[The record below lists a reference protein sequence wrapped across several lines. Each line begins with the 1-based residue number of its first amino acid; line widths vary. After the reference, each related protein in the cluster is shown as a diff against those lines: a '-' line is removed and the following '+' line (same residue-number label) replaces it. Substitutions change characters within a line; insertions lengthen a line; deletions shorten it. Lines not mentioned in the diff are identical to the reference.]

1 MKISLCRRQIAA
13 CLASLMLSLP
23 GLAAEPQSTASGLA
37 NALEQAWRL
46 LPQAAAL
53 DARDAEANA
62 AREVA
67 ARLTPEPGSVSVG
80 SLNDRLNRNL
90 GRQEWEVELAT
101 PLWLPGQKAA
111 RVAEAASRID
121 EAVAKRAALRL
132 ELAGEVREAWW
143 ALAIARNAKALAVQ
157 RRDTA
162 RALATN
168 VRRLFDAGEVSRID
182 ANLAQNEVHVAE
194 AELIE
199 TDVSLLQAEQVLR
212 TLTGVP
218 APADLAAE
226 TAVEKSAMQ
235 PLTGGTTTSPESHPQ
250 LVVAAATARSARA
263 KVKVAVES
271 RRAAPE
277 LALRVVRERGDFVEP
292 YTNNVGITLKI
303 PFSSAAQVRR
313 DTSSAQAEADQ
324 ADAELVRVQTRVQLV
339 AVRAER
345 ALQATERQ
353 LLMAAER
360 HALSAE
366 NLLLTERAFSL
377 GESDLATLLRIRA
390 AAYDAE
396 AFFSR
401 QRVARAAAKSHLN
414 QSLGVLP

>member
-1 MKISLCRRQIAA
+1 MKISLCRRQIAV
-13 CLASLMLSLP
+13 CLGSLVLSLP
-23 GLAAEPQSTASGLA
+23 GVAAEPLPTASGLA

-46 LPQAAAL
+46 HPQAASL

-67 ARLTPEPGSVSVG
+67 ARLTPEPGSVSIG

-143 ALAIARNAKALAVQ
+143 ALAIARNAKSLVVQ

-162 RALATN
+162 RALSTN
-168 VRRLFDAGEVSRID
+168 VRRLFEAGEVSRID
-182 ANLAQNEVHVAE
+182 ANLAQNELHVAD
-194 AELIE
+194 AEMIE
-199 TDVSLLQAEQVLR
+199 TDLSLLQAEQVLR
-212 TLTGVP
+212 TLTGAP
-218 APADLAAE
+218 APTDLTAE
-226 TAVEKSAMQ
+226 KAVERSTMQ
-235 PLTGGTTTSPESHPQ
+235 PLVGGVTIVPESHPL
-250 LVVAAATARSARA
+250 LVVAAATSRSARA

-277 LALRVVRERGDFVEP
+277 LALRVVRERGDFAEP
-292 YTNNVGITLKI
+292 YANSVGITLKI

-313 DTSSAQAEADQ
+313 ETSSAQAEADQ
-324 ADAELVRVQTRVQLV
+324 ADAELARVQTRVQLV

-353 LLMAAER
+353 LAMAAER
-360 HALSAE
+360 HALAAE

-377 GESDLATLLRIRA
+377 GESDLATLLRVRA

-401 QRVARAAAKSHLN
+401 QRVARAAAQSQLN

>member
-1 MKISLCRRQIAA
+1 MKISICRRRIAV
-13 CLASLMLSLP
+13 CLGSLVLSLP
-23 GLAAEPQSTASGLA
+23 GLSAATPSTASGLA

-46 LPQAAAL
+46 HPQAASL
-53 DARDAEANA
+53 DARDTEANA

-67 ARLTPEPGSVSVG
+67 ARLTPEPGSVRIG
-80 SLNDRLNRNL
+80 SLNDRLSRNL
-90 GRQEWEVELAT
+90 GRQEWEVELTT

-121 EAVAKRAALRL
+121 EAVAKRAAMRL
-132 ELAGEVREAWW
+132 ELAGELREAWW
-143 ALAIARNAKALAVQ
+143 ALAIARNAKTLVLQ
-157 RRDTA
+157 RQDTA

-182 ANLAQNEVHVAE
+182 ANLAQNEVHIAE

-218 APADLAAE
+218 APTDLTAE
-226 TAVEKSAMQ
+226 KAVEGSTMQ
-235 PLTGGTTTSPESHPQ
+235 PLVGGVTIVTESHPL
-250 LVVAAATARSARA
+250 LVVAAATSRSARA

-277 LALRVVRERGDFVEP
+277 LALRVVRERSDFAEP
-292 YTNNVGITLKI
+292 YANNVGITLKI

-313 DTSSAQAEADQ
+313 ETSSALAEANQ
-324 ADAELVRVQTRVQLV
+324 ADAEFVRAQTRVQLDV
-339 AVRAER
+339 VRAKR
-345 ALQATERQ
+345 TLQATERQ
-353 LLMAAER
+353 LAMAAER
-360 HALSAE
+360 QALSAE

-401 QRVARAAAKSHLN
+401 QRVARAAAQSRLN